1 MKHLAPFLI
10 VASVALLT
18 IGGGVILYRAK
29 RVSSVAASPDIATKE
44 SKQGD
49 VHSRGPANAPVVLE
63 EFGDFQCPPCGGLSG
78 PLLTIEKD
86 YATKLRVI
94 FYNFPFAIHQHA
106 RAAAHA
112 AEAAALQGHFWEMHD
127 LLYREQAKWSAVP
140 DVSQLFES
148 YAEILKLDV
157 PRFRKDVR
165 SPQVE
170 VRVVRDEQL
179 GKSLGVQNTPT
190 LILNHRPLPSSSLN
204 SESIRKAIDEIL
216 ATQPAR

>member
-1 MKHLAPFLI
+1 MKRLAPFVI
-10 VASVALLT
+10 VVGVALLT
-18 IGGGVILYRAK
+18 IGGGVKLYYAK
-29 RVSSVAASPDIATKE
+29 RVPDVAASPN
-44 SKQGD
+44 SKAAD
-49 VHSRGPANAPVVLE
+49 VHSRGPADAPVTME

-78 PLLTIEKD
+78 PLLAIEKD

-106 RAAAHA
+106 REAAHA
-112 AEAAALQGHFWEMHD
+112 AEAAGLQGHFWEMHD

-148 YAEILKLDV
+148 YAEMIKLDL

-170 VRVVRDEQL
+170 VRVARDEQL

-204 SESIRKAIDEIL
+204 AESIRKAIDDTL
-216 ATQPAR
+216 AMQPAH